1 MKELRRRRK
10 IMLKETIETLIEDL
24 RCELVNRQDGTD
36 RYDEVRISYLK
47 RAIKELKIEEKNVRT
62 RN

>member
-1 MKELRRRRK
+1 
-10 IMLKETIETLIEDL
+10 MLKETIETLIEDL